1 MIDMDDEKLKN
12 EIDEITKSVDH
23 VMREIEGLGL
33 IKNED
38 PTEIKNEE

>member
-23 VMREIEGLGL
+23 VMRKIEGLGL
-33 IKNED
+33 TKNED